1 MKTFRYPLLL
11 RNPIG
16 EKVLRADNQD
26 RLSGASSSTP
36 ATGKRR
42 SINGDVFVVVGVVA
56 VLAIG
61 FIAYKYNTSN
71 DELDG
76 WEDDPFTSSEI
87 NSAADAESSADSF
100 DPEQHRAPAPFIDEE
115 LKREYKLPPAV
126 PELNDSDNDLR
137 SQLQELSSLKNI
149 VAWSDAQDLA
159 RRFVVLVYN
168 LAEGEVAHRYLPLNS
183 PTAFRAAGSGASL
196 RMSPASYARYDGYA
210 DAFAAMDA
218 KRAVSIYQFFWP
230 ALKAAFAELGEPRK
244 SLHSEGL
251 KAIDHLL
258 QTPVITGDV
267 KLVQPSVFYKYADP
281 SLERLS
287 SAQKQMLRLGP
298 RNSALIKNK
307 LTEIKALL
315 LTDN

>member
-1 MKTFRYPLLL
+1 M
-11 RNPIG
+11 
-16 EKVLRADNQD
+16 RADNQD
-26 RLSGASSSTP
+26 RLSGASSSTKP
-36 ATGKRR
+36 SSKRR
-42 SINGDVFVVVGVVA
+42 NINGDVFIVVGVIA
-56 VLAIG
+56 VLVIG
-61 FIAYKYNTSN
+61 FVAFKYKLGN
-71 DELDG
+71 DEFDR
-76 WEDDPFTSSEI
+76 WEEDPHSSSEI
-87 NSAADAESSADSF
+87 DSTQGTDLEQDDGRF
-100 DPEQHRAPAPFIDEE
+100 DPEQHRAPAPLIDEE

-126 PELNDSDNDLR
+126 PELNDSDNDLL

-183 PTAFRAAGSGASL
+183 PTPFRAEGSGASL
-196 RMSPASYARYDGYA
+196 RISPASYARYDRYA

-230 ALKAAFAELGEPRK
+230 TLKAAFAELGEPRK

-258 QTPVITGDV
+258 QTPQISGDIN
-267 KLVQPSVFYKYADP
+267 LVQPSVFYKYADP

-298 RNSALIKNK
+298 RNSALVKNK
-307 LTEIKALL
+307 LKEIKALL

>member
-1 MKTFRYPLLL
+1 M
-11 RNPIG
+11 
-16 EKVLRADNQD
+16 RADNQD
-26 RLSGASSSTP
+26 RLSGASSSSQSS
-36 ATGKRR
+36 AKRR
-42 SINGDVFVVVGVVA
+42 SLNGDVFVVVGVVA
-56 VLAIG
+56 VLAIAAV
-61 FIAYKYNTSN
+61 AYFYNTSN
-71 DELDG
+71 DEFDD
-76 WEDDPFTSSEI
+76 WEDDPLSSSES
-87 NSAADAESSADSF
+87 NVANGVGAEQDDASF
-100 DPEQHRAPAPFIDEE
+100 DPEQHRAPAPLIDEE

-126 PELNDSDNDLR
+126 PELNDSDNDLL

-183 PTAFRAAGSGASL
+183 PSPFRAAGSGASL
-196 RMSPASYARYDGYA
+196 RMSPASYARYDVYA

-258 QTPVITGDV
+258 QTPEISGDI
-267 KLVQPSVFYKYADP
+267 KLIQPSVFYKYADP

-298 RNSALIKNK
+298 RNSALVKNK
-307 LTEIKALL
+307 LKEIKALL

>member
-1 MKTFRYPLLL
+1 M
-11 RNPIG
+11 
-16 EKVLRADNQD
+16 RADNQD
-26 RLSGASSSTP
+26 RLSGASSSAQP
-36 ATGKRR
+36 SSKRH
-42 SINGDVFVVVGVVA
+42 SINGDVFVVVGVV
-56 VLAIG
+56 VIFAIG
-61 FIAYKYNTSN
+61 LTAYLRNYGG
-71 DELDG
+71 DELGG
-76 WEDDPFTSSEI
+76 WEDDPLSASEAVSASDTSSAQE
-87 NSAADAESSADSF
+87 DANF
-100 DPEQHRAPAPFIDEE
+100 DPEQHRAPAPLLDEG

-126 PELNDSDNDLR
+126 PELNESDNDLL

-159 RRFVVLVYN
+159 RRFVVLIYN

-183 PTAFRAAGSGASL
+183 PTPFEAAGSGASL
-196 RMSPASYARYDGYA
+196 RMSPVSYARYDTYA
-210 DAFAAMDA
+210 EAFAAMDA

-230 ALKAAFAELGEPRK
+230 TLKAAFAELGEPRK

-258 QTPVITGDV
+258 QTPQLEGDI
-267 KLVQPSVFYKYADP
+267 KLIQPSVFYKYADP

-298 RNSALIKNK
+298 RNSALVKNK
-307 LTEIKALL
+307 LREIKALL

>member
-1 MKTFRYPLLL
+1 M
-11 RNPIG
+11 
-16 EKVLRADNQD
+16 RADNQD
-26 RLSGASSSTP
+26 RLSGASSSTKP
-36 ATGKRR
+36 SGKRR
-42 SINGDVFVVVGVVA
+42 SINGDVFIVVGVVA
-56 VLAIG
+56 VLVIG
-61 FIAYKYNTSN
+61 LTAYFYNNSI
-71 DELDG
+71 DETPG
-76 WEDDPFTSSEI
+76 WEDDPLEFSESD
-87 NSAADAESSADSF
+87 SASGSGADQDDASF

-126 PELNDSDNDLR
+126 PELNDSDNDLL
-137 SQLQELSSLKNI
+137 SQLQELSSLKEI
-149 VAWSDAQDLA
+149 VAWSDAKDLA

-183 PTAFRAAGSGASL
+183 PGPFTTAGSGASL
-196 RMSPASYARYDGYA
+196 MMSPASYARYDGYA

-230 ALKAAFAELGEPRK
+230 TLKAAFAELGESRK

-258 QTPVITGDV
+258 QTPQISGDI

-298 RNSALIKNK
+298 RNSALVKNK
-307 LTEIKALL
+307 LREIKALL